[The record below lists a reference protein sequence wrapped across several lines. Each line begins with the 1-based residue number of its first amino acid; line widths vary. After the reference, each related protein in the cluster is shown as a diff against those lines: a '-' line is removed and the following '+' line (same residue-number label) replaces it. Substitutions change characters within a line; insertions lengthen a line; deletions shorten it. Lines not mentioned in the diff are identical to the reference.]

1 MSKAFLMMLLVIISS
16 SVMAEW
22 VEIGISENF
31 IVYVDPA
38 TIRKSGNMV
47 RIWSLHDYKTTQ
59 GSISYMSSTLEREH
73 DCIEKRGQQLFLAF
87 YSKNMGRG
95 ATIWKD
101 TELRNWRQVT
111 SDTVKET
118 VWKYACGKG

>member
-1 MSKAFLMMLLVIISS
+1 MSKFFLIMLLALINS

-22 VEIGISENF
+22 VEVGKSEDFN
-31 IVYVDPA
+31 VYVDPA
-38 TIRKSGNMV
+38 TIRKSGNKV
-47 RIWSLHDYKTTQ
+47 RIWSLHDYKTAH
-59 GSISYMSSTLEREH
+59 GSIPYMSSTLEREH
-73 DCIEKRGQQLFLAF
+73 DCIKNQAQQLFLAF

-95 ATIWKD
+95 TTIWKD